1 MWFCPIVACK
11 QTDLG
16 WQAAIVNARLVL
28 NAAPRDY
35 AVGKPNPSRFKES
48 HRP

>member
-16 WQAAIVNARLVL
+16 WQAAIVDARFVL
-28 NAAPRDY
+28 NAVSLSY
-35 AVGKPNPSRFKES
+35 AVGKPSPSRLSES
-48 HRP
+48 QRP